1 VKYDFF
7 LCVMYNQIQHK
18 LQMNDPPHTWNT
30 ISRENFVPAAAYAAR
45 DAAYAAAS
53 PAGIAA
59 TAANDLAQIPGCS
72 SCRELA
78 IATKK
83 PNYKCQKCKQQQQN
97 PKGGSKRK
105 SKSQRRKK
113 SKSQRRKKSI
123 KRRH

>member
-1 VKYDFF
+1 
-7 LCVMYNQIQHK
+7 MYNQIQHK
-18 LQMNDPPHTWNT
+18 LQMAGKEYDGLDNIDNN
-30 ISRENFVPAAAYAAR
+30 IVNRNYFNSFV
-45 DAAYAAAS
+45 
-53 PAGIAA
+53 
-59 TAANDLAQIPGCS
+59 AQIPGCS

-78 IATKK
+78 IATKNPK
-83 PNYKCQKCKQQQQN
+83 YICEKCKQKQQQQQQN